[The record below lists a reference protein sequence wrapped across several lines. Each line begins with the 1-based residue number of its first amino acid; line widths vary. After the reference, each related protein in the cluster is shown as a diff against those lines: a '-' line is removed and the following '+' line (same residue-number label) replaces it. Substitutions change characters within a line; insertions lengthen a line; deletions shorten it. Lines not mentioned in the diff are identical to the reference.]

1 MSLWLFLASEFTPK
15 SLLTIKHRKLSSVLR
30 DDLDKWGG
38 ARDICIPT
46 AGSRHCTAETNTD
59 CNAIILQFQKKMI

>member
-30 DDLDKWGG
+30 DDLGG
-38 ARDICIPT
+38 VGLGIYVYVQLAHVT
-46 AGSRHCTAETNTD
+46 VQQKLTQHCKAV
-59 CNAIILQFQKKMI
+59 ILQ